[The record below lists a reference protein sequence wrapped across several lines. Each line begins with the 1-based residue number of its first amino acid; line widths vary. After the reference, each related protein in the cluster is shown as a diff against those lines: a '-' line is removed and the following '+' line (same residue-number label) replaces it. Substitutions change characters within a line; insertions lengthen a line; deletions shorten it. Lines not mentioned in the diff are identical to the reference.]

1 MYPIGA
7 LICVSPSDAF
17 GQQLQRQSLV
27 LCQPQSQPRKAQTMC
42 CPCHRTILKVNEYFT
57 GVFGL
62 NGTDLLMEGYP
73 FGMMLPSLSS
83 MARMTMYGS
92 AKKLF
97 ADDLDMLNQMVI
109 LMCQGQTQAGVITG
123 ESPANNGAM
132 LDQQWQCGAFD
143 WQMGDV

>member
-1 MYPIGA
+1 
-7 LICVSPSDAF
+7 
-17 GQQLQRQSLV
+17 
-27 LCQPQSQPRKAQTMC
+27 
-42 CPCHRTILKVNEYFT
+42 
-57 GVFGL
+57 
-62 NGTDLLMEGYP
+62 MEGYP